1 MVRGGLNLG
10 RRDEERFLASQRAR
24 PARRWQVPK
33 SLEQGAS
40 EQESSAR
47 ILGGRVRDAE
57 VRTITF
63 SSHTS
68 TLHTWHI
75 HTTHAS
81 RVVTA
86 QCHQPDTG
94 ARCPPTDVHMSPRRL
109 ASPTQTETE
118 RTQNSSRLVS
128 RASSR
133 PLARLAQPTLGS
145 AHPSIGLAPRNT
157 RWPHCTCA
165 TRKRSPAT
173 ALIHTRAMR
182 PPGAIKR
189 LAGQAGGAHLHH
201 TCAWL
206 AGPNGHYRI
215 ARCGRAVTAT
225 IPT

>member
-1 MVRGGLNLG
+1 MLKHVL
-10 RRDEERFLASQRAR
+10 S
-24 PARRWQVPK
+24 P
-33 SLEQGAS
+33 SH
-40 EQESSAR
+40 
-47 ILGGRVRDAE
+47 
-57 VRTITF
+57 
-63 SSHTS
+63 HTS

-225 IPT
+225 TPT

>member
-1 MVRGGLNLG
+1 MQVR
-10 RRDEERFLASQRAR
+10 
-24 PARRWQVPK
+24 PK
-33 SLEQGAS
+33 SAS
-40 EQESSAR
+40 RSSMEQENSAR
-47 ILGGRVRDAE
+47 CWGGVCE
-57 VRTITF
+57 MLKHVL
-63 SSHTS
+63 SPSHHTS

-75 HTTHAS
+75 LTTHAS

>member
-1 MVRGGLNLG
+1 MLKHVL
-10 RRDEERFLASQRAR
+10 S
-24 PARRWQVPK
+24 P
-33 SLEQGAS
+33 SH
-40 EQESSAR
+40 
-47 ILGGRVRDAE
+47 
-57 VRTITF
+57 
-63 SSHTS
+63 HTS

-189 LAGQAGGAHLHH
+189 LAGHAGGAHLRH

-215 ARCGRAVTAT
+215 ARCGSCHYHYPHLHPRLPPQDALDPAPPRPSAFCP
-225 IPT
+225 IYQPPP

>member
-10 RRDEERFLASQRAR
+10 RRDEERLLASQRAR

-33 SLEQGAS
+33 SLEQGAR
-40 EQESSAR
+40 ELR
-47 ILGGRVRDAE
+47 PVLGGVCE
-57 VRTITF
+57 MLKHVL
-63 SSHTS
+63 SPSHHTS

-86 QCHQPDTG
+86 LCHQPDTG

-225 IPT
+225 TPT